1 MIKKGQIKRLIEYSF
16 NGKKFEGVPEVVLKT
31 YFFDKNQKL
40 EKVIQAERCNECEY
54 SPTGIWKFYKNGKL
68 VKTIDANSTTDLKHE
83 NFEIYWDLLKKTK
96 QQTTKNPLPIFTT
109 ISDFKINYELDFI
122 IYCFYYIYCRCYCGT
137 Q

>member
-1 MIKKGQIKRLIEYSF
+1 MAK
-16 NGKKFEGVPEVVLKT
+16 NLKA
-31 YFFDKNQKL
+31 YQKWFRKPIFFDKNQKL

-83 NFEIYWDLLKKTK
+83 NFEIYWDLLKK